1 MASPHRPVTSP
12 GYLKWLI
19 AAGLLEG
26 TSTLALAVAMIF
38 KYLIVHPDGAA
49 ATSMF
54 GRIHGGLFVVY
65 VLMLFVGFVI
75 VPLTPRL
82 LGLGIVGAI
91 VPFGPFIYDVALLR
105 LLRSGDRS

>member
-1 MASPHRPVTSP
+1 MTSPHPPVTSP

-19 AAGLLEG
+19 VAGLLEG
-26 TSTLALAVAMIF
+26 TSTLALGVAMIF
-38 KYLIVHPDGAA
+38 KYVVEHPDGAA

-65 VLMLFVGFVI
+65 VLMLFVGLVI

-82 LGLGIVGAI
+82 LGLGLVGAI
-91 VPFGPFIYDVALLR
+91 VPFGPFFYDVALYR
-105 LLRSGDRS
+105 LLKPGDRS